1 MAFVTGQGTQH
12 GPLLN
17 FGAAQKTGTQS
28 FGASSS
34 FTTISGMSVSMALQH
49 ANNYFLVMAQLTIGC
64 GSATS
69 VIATLQAGGTPID
82 ALRGASDG
90 VRLRSTSRSSQDN
103 QYEAHTIPLVG
114 MYSPGNTNTY
124 AFTVAGATNA
134 GTFWV
139 NRSQTSNND
148 TSRDSTRS
156 FSSIQVFEFH
166 S

>member
-17 FGAAQKTGTQS
+17 FGSATKTGTQS
-28 FGASSS
+28 FAASSS

-49 ANNYFLVMAQLTIGC
+49 SSNYFLVMAQLTIGC

-69 VIATLQAGGTPID
+69 VIAALQANDARID
-82 ALRGASDG
+82 ALRGASAG
-90 VRLRSTSRSSQDN
+90 NRLRSTSRSSQDN
-103 QYEAHTIPLVG
+103 QYEAHTIPLIG

-124 AFTVAGATNA
+124 AFTVGGATNA
-134 GTFWV
+134 GTFYV
-139 NRSQTSNND
+139 NQSATSNND
-148 TSRDSTRS
+148 TSRDSTRV

>member
-17 FGAAQKTGTQS
+17 FGSATKTGTQS
-28 FGASSS
+28 FAASSS

-49 ANNYFLVMAQLTIGC
+49 SSNYFLVMAQLTIGC

-69 VIATLQAGGTPID
+69 VIAALQANDARID
-82 ALRGASDG
+82 ALRGASAG
-90 VRLRSTSRSSQDN
+90 NRLRSTSRSSQDN
-103 QYEAHTIPLVG
+103 QYEAHTIPLIG
-114 MYSPGNTNTY
+114 MYSPGNTNSY
-124 AFTVAGATNA
+124 AFTIGGATNA
-134 GTFWV
+134 GTFYV
-139 NRSQTSNND
+139 NQSATSNND
-148 TSRDSTRS
+148 TSRDSTRV

>member
-1 MAFVTGQGTQH
+1 MAFVAGQGTLH

-17 FGAAQKTGTQS
+17 FGAATKTGTQS
-28 FGASSS
+28 FAASSS

-49 ANNYFLVMAQLTIGC
+49 SSNYFLVMAQLTIGC

-69 VIATLQAGGTPID
+69 VIATLQAGGSPID
-82 ALRGASDG
+82 ALRGASAG
-90 VRLRSTSRSSQDN
+90 NRLRSTSRSSQDN
-103 QYEAHTIPLVG
+103 QYEAHTIPLIG

-124 AFTVAGATNA
+124 AFTVGGATNA

>member
-1 MAFVTGQGTQH
+1 MAFITGQGTQH

-17 FGAAQKTGTQS
+17 FGTATKTGTQS

-82 ALRGASDG
+82 ALRGASAG
-90 VRLRSTSRSSQDN
+90 SRLRSTSRSSQDN
-103 QYEAHTIPLVG
+103 RFEAHTVPLIG

-124 AFTVAGATNA
+124 AFTVGGSANA
-134 GTFWV
+134 GTFYV
-139 NRSQTSNND
+139 NQSETSNND
-148 TSRDSTRS
+148 TSRDSTRV

>member
-1 MAFVTGQGTQH
+1 MAFITGQGTQH

-17 FGAAQKTGTQS
+17 FGSDRKIGTQS

-34 FTTISGMSVSMALQH
+34 YTTISGMSVSMALQH

-69 VIATLQAGGTPID
+69 VIATLQAGGSPID
-82 ALRGASDG
+82 ALRGASSG
-90 VRLRSTSRSSQDN
+90 SRLRSTSRSSQDN
-103 QYEAHTIPLVG
+103 RFEAHTIPLVG

-134 GTFWV
+134 GTFYV
-139 NRSQTSNND
+139 NQSETSNND
-148 TSRDSTRS
+148 TSRDSTRV

>member
-1 MAFVTGQGTQH
+1 MAFRTAQGTIH

-17 FGAAQKTGTQS
+17 FGFATKTGTQT

-34 FTTISGMSVSMALQH
+34 YTTISGMTVNLALQH
-49 ANNYFLVMAQLTIGC
+49 ANNFFLVMAQLTIGC
-64 GSATS
+64 NSATS
-69 VIATLQAGGTPID
+69 VIATLQANGSPID

-90 VRLRSTSRSSQDN
+90 NRIRSTSRSSQDG
-103 QYEAHTIPLVG
+103 QYEAHTIPLIG

-124 AFTVAGATNA
+124 AFTVGGSTNS
-134 GTFWV
+134 GTFSV
-139 NRSQTSNND
+139 NRSHTSNND
-148 TSRDSTRS
+148 TSRDSTKS

>member
-49 ANNYFLVMAQLTIGC
+49 SNNYFLVMAQLTIGC

-69 VIATLQAGGTPID
+69 VIAALQANDARID

-103 QYEAHTIPLVG
+103 QYEAHTIPLIG

-124 AFTVAGATNA
+124 AFTVGGATNA
-134 GTFWV
+134 GTFYV
-139 NRSQTSNND
+139 NQSATSNND
-148 TSRDSTRS
+148 TSRDSTRV

>member
-1 MAFVTGQGTQH
+1 MAFITAQGTQH

-17 FGAAQKTGTQS
+17 FGSATKTGTQS
-28 FGASSS
+28 FAASSS

-49 ANNYFLVMAQLTIGC
+49 SNNYFLVMAQLTIGC

-69 VIATLQAGGTPID
+69 VIAALQANDARID
-82 ALRGASDG
+82 ALRGASAG
-90 VRLRSTSRSSQDN
+90 NRLRATSRSSQDN
-103 QYEAHTIPLVG
+103 QYEAHTIPLIG

-124 AFTVAGATNA
+124 AFTVGGATNA
-134 GTFWV
+134 GTFYV
-139 NRSQTSNND
+139 NQSATSNND
-148 TSRDSTRS
+148 TSRDSTRV

>member
-1 MAFVTGQGTQH
+1 MAFITGQGTQH

-17 FGAAQKTGTQS
+17 FGSATKTGTQS
-28 FGASSS
+28 FAASSS

-49 ANNYFLVMAQLTIGC
+49 SNNYFLVMAQLTIGC

-69 VIATLQAGGTPID
+69 VIAALQANDARID
-82 ALRGASDG
+82 ALRGASAG
-90 VRLRSTSRSSQDN
+90 NRLRATSRSSQDN
-103 QYEAHTIPLVG
+103 QYEAHTIPLIG

-124 AFTVAGATNA
+124 AFTVGGATNA
-134 GTFWV
+134 GTFYV
-139 NRSQTSNND
+139 NQSATSNND
-148 TSRDSTRS
+148 TSRDSTRV

>member
-1 MAFVTGQGTQH
+1 MAFITGQGTQH

-17 FGAAQKTGTQS
+17 FGSATKTGTQS
-28 FGASSS
+28 FAASSS

-49 ANNYFLVMAQLTIGC
+49 SNNYFLIMAQLTIGC

-69 VIATLQAGGTPID
+69 VIAALQANDARID
-82 ALRGASDG
+82 ALRGASAG
-90 VRLRSTSRSSQDN
+90 NRLRSTSRSSQDN
-103 QYEAHTIPLVG
+103 QYEAHTIPLIG

-124 AFTVAGATNA
+124 AFTVGGATNA
-134 GTFWV
+134 GTFYV
-139 NRSQTSNND
+139 NQSATSNND
-148 TSRDSTRS
+148 TSRDSTRV

>member
-1 MAFVTGQGTQH
+1 MVFRTSKGGIN

-17 FGAAQKTGTQS
+17 FGYAEKTGIQT

-34 FTTISGMSVSMALQH
+34 YTTISGMTVNMALQH
-49 ANNYFLVMAQLTIGC
+49 VNNFFLVMAQLTIGC
-64 GSATS
+64 DNATS
-69 VIATLQAGGTPID
+69 VIATLQANGSPIN

-90 VRLRSTSRSSQDN
+90 VRLRSTSRSSQDG
-103 QYEAHTIPLVG
+103 QYEAHTVPLIG
-114 MYSPGNTNTY
+114 MYSPGNTNSY
-124 AFTVAGATNA
+124 AFTVGGSTNA
-134 GTFWV
+134 GTFSV
-139 NRSQTSNND
+139 NKSHTSNND

>member
-1 MAFVTGQGTQH
+1 MSFITGQGSQH
-12 GPLLN
+12 GPVLN
-17 FGAAQKTGTQS
+17 FGSDRKIGTQS

-34 FTTISGMSVSMALQH
+34 YTTVSGMSVSMALQH
-49 ANNYFLVMAQLTIGC
+49 SSNYFLVMAQLTIGC

-69 VIATLQAGGTPID
+69 VIATLMAGGSPID
-82 ALRGASDG
+82 ALRGQADG

-103 QYEAHTIPLVG
+103 QYEAHTIPLIG

-134 GTFWV
+134 GTFYV
-139 NRSQTSNND
+139 NQSQSSNND

>member
-1 MAFVTGQGTQH
+1 MAFITGQGTQH

-17 FGAAQKTGTQS
+17 FGSATKTGTQS
-28 FGASSS
+28 FAASSS

-49 ANNYFLVMAQLTIGC
+49 SNNYFLVMAQLTIGC

-69 VIATLQAGGTPID
+69 VIAALQANDARID
-82 ALRGASDG
+82 ALRGASAG
-90 VRLRSTSRSSQDN
+90 SRLRSTSRSSQDN
-103 QYEAHTIPLVG
+103 QYEAHTIPLIG

-124 AFTVAGATNA
+124 AFTVGGATNA
-134 GTFWV
+134 GTFYV
-139 NRSQTSNND
+139 NQSATSNND
-148 TSRDSTRS
+148 TSRDSTRV

>member
-1 MAFVTGQGTQH
+1 MPINTAQGTIG

-17 FGAAQKTGTQS
+17 FGVATKTGTQT
-28 FGASSS
+28 FGASTSY
-34 FTTISGMSVSMALQH
+34 TTISGMSVSMALQH

-64 GSATS
+64 NSATS
-69 VIATLQAGGTPID
+69 VIATLQAGGSPID

-90 VRLRSTSRSSQDN
+90 NRLRSTSRSSQDG
-103 QYEAHTIPLVG
+103 QYEAHTIPLIG

-124 AFTVAGATNA
+124 AFTVGGSTNA
-134 GTFWV
+134 GTFSV
-139 NRSQTSNND
+139 NKSHTSNND

>member
-17 FGAAQKTGTQS
+17 FGAATKTGTQS
-28 FGASSS
+28 FAASSS

-69 VIATLQAGGTPID
+69 VIAALQANDARID
-82 ALRGASDG
+82 ALRGASAG
-90 VRLRSTSRSSQDN
+90 NRLRSTSRSSQDN
-103 QYEAHTIPLVG
+103 QYEAHTIPLIG

-124 AFTVAGATNA
+124 AFTVGGATNA
-134 GTFWV
+134 GTFYV
-139 NRSQTSNND
+139 NQSATSNND
-148 TSRDSTRS
+148 TSRDSTRA

>member
-1 MAFVTGQGTQH
+1 MAFITGQGTQH

-17 FGAAQKTGTQS
+17 FGSATKTGTQS
-28 FGASSS
+28 FAASSS

-49 ANNYFLVMAQLTIGC
+49 SSNYFLVMAQLTIGC
-64 GSATS
+64 NSATS
-69 VIATLQAGGTPID
+69 VIAALQANDARID
-82 ALRGASDG
+82 ALRGASAG
-90 VRLRSTSRSSQDN
+90 NRLRSTSRSSQDN
-103 QYEAHTIPLVG
+103 QYEAHTIPLIG

>member
-12 GPLLN
+12 GPILN
-17 FGAAQKTGTQS
+17 FGSDRKIGTQS

-34 FTTISGMSVSMALQH
+34 YTTISGMTVNLALQH
-49 ANNYFLVMAQLTIGC
+49 ANNFFLVMAQLTIGC
-64 GSATS
+64 NSATS
-69 VIATLQAGGTPID
+69 VIATLQAGGSPID

-103 QYEAHTIPLVG
+103 QYEAHTIPLIG

-124 AFTVAGATNA
+124 AFTVGGATNN
-134 GTFWV
+134 GTFFV
-139 NRSQTSNND
+139 NRSATSNND
-148 TSRDSTRS
+148 TSRDSTIS

>member
-1 MAFVTGQGTQH
+1 MAFITGQGTQH

-17 FGAAQKTGTQS
+17 FGAATKTGTQS
-28 FGASSS
+28 FAASSS

-69 VIATLQAGGTPID
+69 VIAALQANDARID

-103 QYEAHTIPLVG
+103 QY
-114 MYSPGNTNTY
+114 
-124 AFTVAGATNA
+124 
-134 GTFWV
+134 
-139 NRSQTSNND
+139 
-148 TSRDSTRS
+148 
-156 FSSIQVFEFH
+156 
-166 S
+166 

>member
-1 MAFVTGQGTQH
+1 MSFITGQGTQH
-12 GPLLN
+12 GPALN
-17 FGAAQKTGTQS
+17 FGSDRKIGTQS

-34 FTTISGMSVSMALQH
+34 YTTVSGMSVSMALQH
-49 ANNYFLVMAQLTIGC
+49 SSNYFLVMAQLTIGC

-69 VIATLQAGGTPID
+69 VIATLMAGGSPIY
-82 ALRGASDG
+82 ALRGQADG

-103 QYEAHTIPLVG
+103 QYEAHTIPLIG

-134 GTFWV
+134 GTFYV
-139 NRSQTSNND
+139 NQSQSSNND

>member
-1 MAFVTGQGTQH
+1 MPINTAQGTIG

-17 FGAAQKTGTQS
+17 FGVATKTGTQT
-28 FGASSS
+28 FGASTSY
-34 FTTISGMSVSMALQH
+34 TTISGMSVSMALQH

-64 GSATS
+64 NSATS
-69 VIATLQAGGTPID
+69 VIATLQAGGSPID

-90 VRLRSTSRSSQDN
+90 NRLRSTSRSSQDG
-103 QYEAHTIPLVG
+103 QYEAHTIPLIG
-114 MYSPGNTNTY
+114 IYTPGNTSTY
-124 AFTVAGATNA
+124 AFTVGCSTNA
-134 GTFWV
+134 GTFSV
-139 NRSQTSNND
+139 NKSHTSNND

>member
-1 MAFVTGQGTQH
+1 MAFITAQGTMT
-12 GPLLN
+12 PLLN
-17 FGAAQKTGTQS
+17 YGYATKTGTQS
-28 FGASSS
+28 FAASSS

-49 ANNYFLVMAQLTIGC
+49 SSNYFLVMAQLTIGC

-69 VIATLQAGGTPID
+69 VIAALQANDARID

-103 QYEAHTIPLVG
+103 QYEAHTIPLIG
-114 MYSPGNTNTY
+114 MYSPGNTNSY
-124 AFTVAGATNA
+124 AFTIGGATNA
-134 GTFWV
+134 GTFYV
-139 NRSQTSNND
+139 NQSATSNND
-148 TSRDSTRS
+148 TSRDSTRV